1 MNEAF
6 VKKIVI
12 AIDRFVGWLD
22 HYGETSYDH
31 QSFFASDFGRTAK
44 ALYYRKPRL
53 GRMAVSPTVFC
64 DAFVPSARTLFW
76 MPHRF
81 PIASA
86 HDAMAF
92 SLLSHPLRKDHSY

>member
-31 QSFFASDFGRTAK
+31 QSFFASDFGRNAN

-53 GRMAVSPTVFC
+53 GKMAVSPMLFYE
-64 DAFVPSARTLFW
+64 AFGPSARKFFW
-76 MPHRF
+76 KPQRFHCSDVHNAMGFAIITQHRR
-81 PIASA
+81 PE
-86 HDAMAF
+86 HE
-92 SLLSHPLRKDHSY
+92 H